1 MASNDKILKALE
13 SAANYLEKSISAL
26 SSEDENSFKEH
37 FWHVAAELEY
47 ALFMFSLTFQEENT
61 DKSKWKPNPDV
72 KKDDVHNV
80 LAKVRSMLDNAK
92 RLLIS
97 GKFLD
102 AYKDVYVARHCVFA
116 VEEIFAKK
124 KHERF
129 KAK

>member
-92 RLLIS
+92 RLLIN

>member
-26 SSEDENSFKEH
+26 SSGDEDYFSEY

-47 ALFMFSLTFQEENT
+47 AIFMFSITFQEENV
-61 DKSKWKPNPDV
+61 DKSKWKPNPDI
-72 KKDDVHNV
+72 KKDDIHNV
-80 LAKVRSMLDNAK
+80 LDEVRSLLDNAK

-97 GKFLD
+97 GKVLD
-102 AYKDVYVARHCVFA
+102 AFKDVYVARHCVFA
-116 VEEIFAKK
+116 IEENLAKK
-124 KHERF
+124 KRERF